1 MLNCIQTILI
11 STSQK
16 KEGVSSSTCC
26 YTIKMKP
33 FDFKFPTK
41 IIMGEGRLNELGHL
55 AKEYGD
61 KAFLVYDPFLKGSQT
76 LEDIKHNLAENELDF
91 VEFND
96 ISPNPRNT
104 SIDAGTR
111 LCVDEKCEVVIAIG
125 GGSAI
130 DSAKANALVAA
141 NGGNCWEYTERA
153 GEDVTR
159 PTKPSLPMIV
169 VPTTA
174 GTGTEATSFA
184 VINNPS
190 EKRKCTIISPTIFP
204 DIALVD
210 PEIMKT
216 IPPMITALT
225 GLDTFAHALESYISV
240 NATPISEMLS
250 LYSIELF
257 AKSIRE
263 AVHNGNNVEARD
275 QMALACGLGGA
286 AIGTAGVT
294 LPHALGQPLGALT
307 DAPHGGTL
315 AACFPQIIEWTLPYA
330 EEKLA
335 KVSELLDSKLNK
347 NLTKSE
353 KAAELPRILHELYT
367 DLGVDVSF
375 GKYGLKEESIEE
387 LADLCFVGFLQDL
400 SAHPKPVTRE
410 DVIQLIHACM

>member
-1 MLNCIQTILI
+1 
-11 STSQK
+11 
-16 KEGVSSSTCC
+16 
-26 YTIKMKP
+26 MKA
-33 FDFKFPTK
+33 FEFNFPTK
-41 IIMGEGRLNELGHL
+41 VVMGEGRLKELG
-55 AKEYGD
+55 AIVKEKGE
-61 KAFLVYDPFLKGSQT
+61 KAFLVYDPFLKGSET
-76 LEDIKHNLAENELDF
+76 LENIKQNLSESGVNF

-104 SIDAGTR
+104 SIDAGTQ
-111 LCVDEKCEVVIAIG
+111 LCLDEKCDIVVAIG

-130 DSAKANALVAA
+130 DSAKANALVAT
-141 NGGNCWEYTERA
+141 NGGVCWEYTERA

-159 PTKPSLPMIV
+159 PTKRGLPLIV

-184 VINNPS
+184 VVNNPA
-190 EKRKCTIISPTIFP
+190 EKRKCTIITPYIYP
-204 DIALVD
+204 DVALVD
-210 PEIMKT
+210 PLIMTT
-216 IPPMITALT
+216 IPSMITALT

-257 AKSIRE
+257 AKSIRT
-263 AVHNGNNVEARD
+263 AVNSGENVEARE

-330 EEKLA
+330 EDKLA
-335 KVSELLDSKLNK
+335 KVAELLDEKLDRTQSN
-347 NLTKSE
+347 SV
-353 KAAELPRILHELYT
+353 KAAELPRILRELYQ
-367 DLGVDVSF
+367 DLNIDVSF
-375 GKYGLKEESIEE
+375 GKYGLKEEEIQD
-387 LADLCFVGFLQDL
+387 LADLCFIGFLQDIK
-400 SAHPKPVTRE
+400 AHPKPVTKE
-410 DVIQLIHACM
+410 DVIELIHKCM

>member
-1 MLNCIQTILI
+1 
-11 STSQK
+11 
-16 KEGVSSSTCC
+16 
-26 YTIKMKP
+26 
-33 FDFKFPTK
+33 
-41 IIMGEGRLNELGHL
+41 MGEGRLSELGEI
-55 AKEYGD
+55 AKEHGQ
-61 KAFLVYDPFLKGSQT
+61 KVFLVYDPFLKDSTT
-76 LEDIKHNLAENELDF
+76 LEGIKENLTASGLSF

-96 ISPNPRNT
+96 ILPNPRNT
-104 SIDAGTR
+104 SIDAGTA
-111 LCVDEKCEVVIAIG
+111 LCVTERCDVVVAIG

-130 DSAKANALVAA
+130 DSAKANALVAT
-141 NGGNCWEYTERA
+141 NGGVCWEYTERA
-153 GEDVTR
+153 GEEVTR
-159 PTKPSLPMIV
+159 PTTKSLPLIV

-184 VINNPS
+184 VINNPA
-190 EKRKCTIISPTIFP
+190 EKRKCTIITPAIFP
-204 DIALVD
+204 DVALVD

-216 IPPMITALT
+216 IPSMITALT

-257 AKSIRE
+257 AKSIRT
-263 AVHNGNNVEARD
+263 AVNDGSNIEARD

-330 EEKLA
+330 EDKLG
-335 KVSELLDSKLNK
+335 KVAGLLNPSLPA
-347 NLTKSE
+347 TMSAAE
-353 KAAELPRILHELYT
+353 KAAKMPEILRNLYN

-375 GKYGLKEESIEE
+375 GKYGLKEEDIEK
-387 LADLCFVGFLQDL
+387 LADLCFVGFLQDIK
-400 SAHPKPVTRE
+400 AHPKPVTRE
-410 DVIQLIHACM
+410 DVIELINACM

>member
-1 MLNCIQTILI
+1 MPLTI
-11 STSQK
+11 
-16 KEGVSSSTCC
+16 E
-26 YTIKMKP
+26 MKS
-33 FDFKFPTK
+33 FEFSFPTK
-41 IIMGEGRLNELGHL
+41 VIMGEGRLSELGLL
-55 AKEYGD
+55 AKANGK
-61 KAFLVYDPFLKGSQT
+61 KAFLVYDPFLKGSET
-76 LEDIKHNLAENELDF
+76 LEKIIKNLEENGMGV

-104 SIDAGTR
+104 SIDAGTE
-111 LCVDEKCEVVIAIG
+111 LCLKEQCDVVVAIG

-130 DSAKANALVAA
+130 DSAKANALVAT
-141 NGGNCWEYTERA
+141 NGGTCWEYTERA

-159 PTKPSLPMIV
+159 PTKRGLPLIV

-184 VINNPS
+184 VVNNPA
-190 EKRKCTIISPTIFP
+190 EKRKCTIITPYIYP

-210 PEIMKT
+210 PLIMTT
-216 IPPMITALT
+216 IPSMITALT

-257 AKSIRE
+257 AKSIRT
-263 AVHNGNNVEARD
+263 AVNEGENVEARD

-330 EEKLA
+330 EDKLA
-335 KVSELLDSKLNK
+335 KVAGILDPSLDRD
-347 NLTKSE
+347 LSDTEKSS
-353 KAAELPRILHELYT
+353 ELPRILCELYQ
-367 DLGVDVSF
+367 DLHVDVSF
-375 GKYGLKEESIEE
+375 GKYGLKESEIEA
-387 LADLCFVGFLQDL
+387 LADLCFVGFLQDVK
-400 SAHPKPVTRE
+400 AHPKPVTRE
-410 DVIQLIHACM
+410 DVIYLINKCM